1 MNLTL
6 HEVAHLVRAK
16 NDISQF
22 EDVALVKPEF
32 DSRLIGPG
40 DLFVPLKGAR
50 DGHDFIETAFENG
63 AVATFSEKVIEG
75 HPYIL
80 VEDVLSAF
88 QTLAAAY
95 LQKTKVDVFAVTG
108 SNGKTTT
115 KDMLAQLLSTTY
127 LTYKTQGN
135 YNNEI
140 GLPYTVLHM
149 PEGTDK
155 LVLEMGQ
162 DHLGDIHLLSEL
174 AHPKAAIVTLIGE
187 AHLEFFKDRS
197 EIAKGKLQIAD
208 GMPEGGLLV
217 VPADPIVDA
226 YLPEKQTV
234 VRFGPDE
241 EIFITEL
248 VERKDSL
255 TFRANFLEEAIDL
268 PVTGKYNAT
277 NAMIA
282 AYVALQEG
290 VSEAAIRDS
299 FATLQLTR
307 NRTEWKKASN
317 GADIL
322 SDVYNAN
329 PTAMRLILETFS
341 TIPANPNGRK
351 LAVLADMK
359 ELGEQ
364 SIDLHNQMIL
374 SLSPDVL
381 DTVIFYGQDIAG
393 LAQLASQMFPLGH
406 VYYFK
411 KTAEEDQFEDM
422 VKQVKESLKEQDQ
435 ILIKGSNSMNL
446 AKLVEEL
453 ENGE

>member
-1 MNLTL
+1 MNVTL
-6 HEVAHLVRAK
+6 HEVAGVLAAR

-22 EDVALVKPEF
+22 EDVALTKPEF

-63 AVATFSEKVIEG
+63 AVATLSEKEVEG
-75 HPYIL
+75 HPYLL
-80 VEDVLSAF
+80 VDDVLAAF
-88 QTLAAAY
+88 QKLAQY
-95 LQKTKVDVFAVTG
+95 VLEKSQVDVLAVTG

-127 LTYKTQGN
+127 KTYKTQGN

-149 PEGTDK
+149 PEGTEK

-162 DHLGDIHLLSEL
+162 DHLGDIHLLSEI

-187 AHLEFFKDRS
+187 AHLEFFKDRK

-208 GMPEGGLLV
+208 GMPAGGLLL
-217 VPADPIVDA
+217 VPADPIVEDF
-226 YLPEKQTV
+226 LPSQQEL
-234 VRFGPDE
+234 VRFGEGAD
-241 EIFITEL
+241 IRITKL
-248 VERKDSL
+248 DERKDSL
-255 TFRANFLEEAIDL
+255 TFEANFLEDAIDL

-282 AYVALQEG
+282 AYVALKEG
-290 VSEAAIRDS
+290 VSEEAIRAS
-299 FATLQLTR
+299 FKGLELTK
-307 NRTEWKKASN
+307 NRTEWKKAGN

-364 SIDLHNQMIL
+364 SLDLHNQMIL

-411 KTAEEDQFEDM
+411 KTAEEDQFEDL

-453 ENGE
+453 ENGK